1 MTAEL
6 TATLVTPPRGRGF
19 AHVETW
25 IFDLDNTLYHPSAC
39 DLFPHMDRRMIEFIA
54 DFLQVDEA
62 EANRLRQTY
71 YSSYGATLKGL
82 MELHALAP
90 ERFLDYVHEIDLS
103 IMAANPA
110 LEAALTALEGRKLIF
125 TNATERH
132 ALNVLER
139 LGIAHHFDEIFDV
152 KAAAYVPKPQQEAYA
167 TFLRR
172 HDVDPRAAVM
182 FEDMARNLAPA
193 AALGMT
199 TVWVRTDRP
208 HAQPGEADDFIHHI
222 AEDLVDWLQNTCL
235 PQRLQAAAEAS
246 SRVAPSADRL

>member
-6 TATLVTPPRGRGF
+6 TATLVTPTRDRSL
-19 AHVETW
+19 AHVDTW
-25 IFDLDNTLYHPSAC
+25 VFDLDNTLYHPSAC

-54 DFLQVDEA
+54 EFLQVDLE

-82 MELHALAP
+82 MEVHALAP
-90 ERFLDYVHEIDLS
+90 EKFLDFVHEIDLDP
-103 IMAANPA
+103 MAANPA

-139 LGIAHHFDEIFDV
+139 LGIAHHFEEIFDV
-152 KAAAYVPKPQQEAYA
+152 KAAEYVPKPQQAAYDA
-167 TFLRR
+167 FLRR
-172 HDVDPRAAVM
+172 HGVDARGAAM

-208 HAQPGEADDFIHHI
+208 NAQPAEADDFIHHI
-222 AEDLVDWLQNTCL
+222 AEDLAEWLKGAVGS
-235 PQRLQAAAEAS
+235 PVHEA
-246 SRVAPSADRL
+246 R